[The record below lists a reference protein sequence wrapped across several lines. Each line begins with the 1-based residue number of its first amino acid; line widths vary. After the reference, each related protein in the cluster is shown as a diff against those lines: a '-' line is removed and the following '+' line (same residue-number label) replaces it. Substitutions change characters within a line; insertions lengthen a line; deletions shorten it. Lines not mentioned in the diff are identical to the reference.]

1 MIKFWAYITTVKLD
15 FLKFIAQLYVS
26 LFHLIFW
33 NVLHTFL
40 PALML
45 SVVRMV
51 YVSTAVYRT
60 TSHFQ
65 LSKRKDLR
73 SLAWQARLT
82 MMWHQPTLPALF
94 PPSVSR
100 WLSLVGLLQQSTIDW
115 TAWTK
120 GIYFLTVME
129 AGKSKIKVQQF
140 GFQWDFNVITPWRSS
155 RAIRYST
162 QDFRRKV

>member
-73 SLAWQARLT
+73 SLA
-82 MMWHQPTLPALF
+82 
-94 PPSVSR
+94 
-100 WLSLVGLLQQSTIDW
+100 
-115 TAWTK
+115 
-120 GIYFLTVME
+120 
-129 AGKSKIKVQQF
+129 
-140 GFQWDFNVITPWRSS
+140 
-155 RAIRYST
+155 
-162 QDFRRKV
+162 